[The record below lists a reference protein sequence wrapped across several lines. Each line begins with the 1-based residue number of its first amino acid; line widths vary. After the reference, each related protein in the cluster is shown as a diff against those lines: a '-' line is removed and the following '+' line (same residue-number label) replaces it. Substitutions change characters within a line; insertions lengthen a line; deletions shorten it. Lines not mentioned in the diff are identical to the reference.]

1 VIVFATGIAESEAFD
16 RYTEPGIRL
25 ASEPDSE
32 LVAYAAVGSITRSN
46 NILLDAVADR
56 VDLEALVLVHPHAEI
71 TDPDLCA
78 KVRAA
83 LADPD
88 VAIVGALGATGI
100 RSIAWWEGGLVGAP
114 VTHRY
119 IEHGG
124 GELAEASWG
133 TRGAASG
140 EVDAVG
146 GFLLVL
152 SPWAVRSLRFD
163 ESLRHPFG
171 YDVDLCLQAR
181 AAGRKVVAADLRVTH
196 HHSLKIV
203 SDLDLWVEAHQQL
216 ARKWDG
222 ALGPATVGEDAWRER
237 ARRAEAER
245 EAARAMTHA
254 HTLASDARIL
264 ALERELAGVTGTPW
278 WRITAP
284 LRRLNALRA
293 QRRLRAARP

>member
-1 VIVFATGIAESEAFD
+1 VIAFATAIAESEAFH

-25 ASEPDSE
+25 AAEPDSE
-32 LVAYAAVGSITRSN
+32 VIAYAAVGAITRSN
-46 NILLDAVADR
+46 NILLDAVAGRD
-56 VDLEALVLVHPHAEI
+56 DLEALVLVHPHAEI

-78 KVRAA
+78 KVRVA

-88 VAIVGALGATGI
+88 VAVIGALGATGI
-100 RSIAWWEGGLVGAP
+100 RSIAWWEGRLRGAP
-114 VTHRY
+114 VVHGY

-124 GELAEASWG
+124 GELAEASWAP
-133 TRGAASG
+133 REAAHG
-140 EVDAVG
+140 PVDAVG

-152 SPWAVRSLRFD
+152 SPWAVRNLRFD

-181 AAGRKVVAADLRVTH
+181 AQGRTVRAADLRVVH
-196 HHSLKIV
+196 HHSLKLV
-203 SDLDLWVEAHQQL
+203 SDLDLWVEAHQVL
-216 ARKWDG
+216 ARKWPG
-222 ALGPATVGEDAWRER
+222 RLGPATDGEAAWRAR

-264 ALERELAGVTGTPW
+264 ALERELSEVTGTPW